1 MFKATMMDCGA
12 KSLVCKANSR
22 TVIPVK
28 LTEEL
33 LSFIEERSALNPKGG
48 ASLKFDGE
56 KGSLS
61 FAGSVRSF
69 EFIMNS
75 WDNESEHVNMYR
87 ETKKNVLEKVGDTGR
102 RVLRIQPSSNRSS
115 FHKVEESLK
124 RSIKTRESQ
133 APVILELGN
142 VHRKRKSPKSDN
154 LLEKYHE
161 KKRRKDTDIETANT
175 TDQGYET
182 EDSPK
187 REKRQNLK
195 ESSSDYKLVYTDI
208 NTDFLTKYVPVT
220 SVSQRRTYKD
230 HFDIEYPKYQKLHK
244 ILEEKCSKLSSHSQ
258 VTQDRDLIKKFKYL
272 YEKLRYI
279 KFCVKSFDCQR

>member
-1 MFKATMMDCGA
+1 MG
-12 KSLVCKANSR
+12 
-22 TVIPVK
+22 
-28 LTEEL
+28 
-33 LSFIEERSALNPKGG
+33 
-48 ASLKFDGE
+48 
-56 KGSLS
+56 
-61 FAGSVRSF
+61 
-69 EFIMNS
+69 
-75 WDNESEHVNMYR
+75 
-87 ETKKNVLEKVGDTGR
+87 TGR

-154 LLEKYHE
+154 LLKSIMKRKEEKIPIL
-161 KKRRKDTDIETANT
+161 KLPILLTKAMKQKTR
-175 TDQGYET
+175 
-182 EDSPK
+182 PK
-187 REKRQNLK
+187 EKRQNLK

-230 HFDIEYPKYQKLHK
+230 HFDIEYPKYQKLHN